1 MAKCD
6 LGSRLIIIVGVIAAI
21 LFWGMPGRSLA
32 QEKEVISAG
41 QLEYQQYCVSC
52 HGAEGRGNGPTASI
66 LTVKPADLTQLSKT
80 HGGQFPF
87 WQMYLIIDGRAPTPI
102 KGHGTP
108 EMPVWGKQFQM
119 EESGAAGSAQTR
131 GKILQLVYYLQSI
144 QEK

>member
-1 MAKCD
+1 MAKCN
-6 LGSRLIIIVGVIAAI
+6 LGIRLITTGGLIAAI
-21 LFWGMPGRSLA
+21 LFWVMPGRSVA
-32 QEKEVISAG
+32 QEKEVIAAG
-41 QLEYQQYCVSC
+41 QLGYQQYCATC
-52 HGAEGRGNGPTASI
+52 HGAEGKGNGPMTSI
-66 LTVKPADLTQLSKT
+66 LTVKPVDLTQLSKN

-87 WQMYLIIDGRAPTPI
+87 WPTYLVIDGRAPTPI

-119 EESGAAGSAQTR
+119 EEAGAAGSAQTR